1 MATPYSNTNTD
12 DLANALFN
20 NLTTDVD
27 FNLPA
32 IDLDDAQYQ
41 LGDTVNNP
49 LYKGITSLSLNDL
62 TTREPCGDGVFDAL
76 MEAASKHIQIEY
88 EQGRITGTE
97 YAGAYVQLIQGSMS
111 QAIQFLMGK
120 DQAYWSALL
129 VQAQAK
135 SAEILAIQALVDL
148 AKSKAEY
155 AIATIGVNKTKA
167 DYALSKM
174 ELSISDVKY
183 DTAKTEDEMNEYRL
197 QNMLPV
203 ELQTLQEQMAMSQ
216 AQREMM
222 ETEKDIKN
230 YQLSVLLPDEHLTN
244 QAQIANLTKQGERV
258 DAEILSIEF
267 DVQQLKPAQIL
278 QIDAETQQIG
288 VITDKHT
295 YELQTSMPDQ
305 HNLALQE
312 ILKSQKQ
319 VEILTFDMEEV
330 KPVEL
335 AQLQAQTTLVTHQS
349 SKALYELN
357 TLMPDD
363 HQYNLKKLDLAD
375 NEITKTTKDIEVIDY
390 NIANM
395 LPAQLEKMEAEVLQT
410 RMSTNKISADRDNVV
425 YSTNFLMPAQ
435 RDSYI
440 ADTAVKNY
448 QATQV
453 LPSQVA
459 NTEADTLAKEYT
471 RLQILPAQR
480 TFTLEQMEAKR
491 AETMNTRTDGAAV
504 VGVMGKQKD
513 LYTQQIESYKR
524 DAEYKIGKM
533 MVDTWITQ
541 RGTDDEFPVPGSL
554 NNAAIDT
561 VMARLKNRNDLVT

>member
-1 MATPYSNTNTD
+1 MATPYSDTNSD

-27 FNLPA
+27 FTLPD
-32 IDLDDAQYQ
+32 IDLEDAQYQ
-41 LGDTVNNP
+41 LGDTENNP
-49 LYKGITSLSLNDL
+49 LYKAITALSLDDL

-76 MEAASKHIQIEY
+76 MEACSKHIQIEH
-88 EQGRITGTE
+88 EKGRITGTE
-97 YAGAYVQLIQGSMS
+97 YASAYVQMIQGAMS

-135 SAEILAIQALVDL
+135 TAEIAAIQSLVDL
-148 AKSKAEY
+148 AKAKAEY
-155 AIATIGVNKTKA
+155 AIASIGVNKTKA
-167 DYALSKM
+167 DYALTKM

-183 DTAKTEDEMNEYRL
+183 DTAKTEDQTAEYRL
-197 QNMLPV
+197 VNMLPV
-203 ELQTLQEQMAMSQ
+203 ELQTMQEQMAMSQ
-216 AQREMM
+216 AQRETM
-222 ETEKDIKN
+222 EIDRDIKS

-244 QAQIANLTKQGERV
+244 TAQIANLSKQAERI

-267 DVQQLKPAQIL
+267 DVQQFKPAQLL
-278 QIDAETQQIG
+278 QIDAETQQIS

-295 YELQTSMPDQ
+295 YELQTTMPDQ
-305 HNLALQE
+305 HDLALQQ
-312 ILKSQKQ
+312 IAKSTKE
-319 VEILTFDMEEV
+319 VEVLTFEIEEV

-335 AQLQAQTTLVTHQS
+335 AHLQAQSTLVQHQS
-349 SKALYELN
+349 TKALYEIN
-357 TLMPDD
+357 TLLPDE
-363 HQYNLKKLDLAD
+363 HQQNLKKLTLAD
-375 NEITKTTKDIEVIDY
+375 NEISKTLKDIEVIDY
-390 NIANM
+390 NITNM
-395 LPAQLEKMEAEVLQT
+395 LPAQLDKMEAEVTQIG
-410 RMSTNKISADRDNVV
+410 MQTNKISADRDNVV

-435 RDSYI
+435 REGYV

-453 LPSQVA
+453 LPAQVA

-480 TFTLEQMEAKR
+480 TFTMEQMEAKR

-504 VGVMGKQKD
+504 SGVMGKQKD

-524 DAEYKIGKM
+524 DAEYKVGKM

-561 VMARLKNRNDLVT
+561 VMARLKNRNDLT